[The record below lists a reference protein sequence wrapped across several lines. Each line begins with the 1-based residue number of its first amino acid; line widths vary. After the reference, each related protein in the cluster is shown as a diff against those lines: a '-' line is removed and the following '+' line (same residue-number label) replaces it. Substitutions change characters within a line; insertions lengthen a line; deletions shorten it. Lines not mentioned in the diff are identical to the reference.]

1 MTNHDFAHQ
10 HAELISQAEDI
21 LATAASGREQGL
33 QDLPQKRLAFSRMV
47 NAHCSIEI
55 KLVNH
60 TVAASTKPEQMH
72 KLIRRFHDEL
82 LAWRADL
89 MDINAQWPQQKVLAD
104 PQGFRAAFSGL
115 EQRLKA
121 RVKWEE
127 RTFYPA
133 LWGQAARP
141 DHSTQAVRLRVT

>member
-10 HAELISQAEDI
+10 HAELLSQAEDI
-21 LATAASGREQGL
+21 LATAASGRIESL

-47 NAHCSIEI
+47 NAHCSVEI
-55 KLVNH
+55 KVVNQ
-60 TVAASTKPEQMH
+60 TTTAATKTEETQT
-72 KLIRRFHDEL
+72 LLRRFHDEL

-89 MDINAQWPQQKVLAD
+89 MNCNAQWPQSKVLAD
-104 PQGFRAAFSGL
+104 PQGFRTAFSGL

-133 LWGQAARP
+133 IWGQAAR
-141 DHSTQAVRLRVT
+141 R